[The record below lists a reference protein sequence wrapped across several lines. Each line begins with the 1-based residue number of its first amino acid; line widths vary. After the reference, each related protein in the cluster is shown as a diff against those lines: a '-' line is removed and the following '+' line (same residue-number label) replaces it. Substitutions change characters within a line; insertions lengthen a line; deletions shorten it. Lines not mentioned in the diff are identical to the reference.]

1 MYSDNDW
8 FLYLTIGAMT
18 VFMLILL
25 GASLTDRDAGSSAKT
40 D

>member
-8 FLYLTIGAMT
+8 FLYLTIGAMS
-18 VFMLILL
+18 VFMLTLL
-25 GASLTDRDAGSSAKT
+25 WASVTDRDPRASRKT